1 MLLGIVALSLNA
13 CATDAG
19 FSNGCA
25 MIPLPNYTETQKR
38 RLADEID
45 NAGAGAQWPAFV
57 GDYMAMYAAVK
68 ACAGVRT

>member
-1 MLLGIVALSLNA
+1 
-13 CATDAG
+13 
-19 FSNGCA
+19 